1 MGTPAYMSPEQ
12 ARGSAGLDHRT
23 DLYSMGTILFEMLTG
38 ALPYAGTNFA
48 EYLSAMLVDEPR
60 APQSVYADFPIEA
73 EPLVLKALAKNPD
86 QRFQNAAVMLEA
98 LTALPSYDA
107 GKERLSLL
115 ASTLEVR
122 GFAAGDLGQA
132 LSKPGKLTGDKATP
146 SGLRGVSTAL
156 TRAGAWRWVVAVA
169 VLAVLVAGVAV
180 WLRKPT
186 KEPASSPP
194 IASQPVPSLPV
205 APPPV
210 PNPQPASPPVPQPT
224 PPSEPA
230 PVLRA
235 ASVPVDNGTKPSV
248 AGEKKPQKKA
258 HTGIAGQ
265 PAQLAVP
272 EGPAAAPATVDP
284 NAAKRGDKKLRK
296 GNRGTEMS
304 EEFE

>member
-1 MGTPAYMSPEQ
+1 
-12 ARGSAGLDHRT
+12 
-23 DLYSMGTILFEMLTG
+23 
-38 ALPYAGTNFA
+38 
-48 EYLSAMLVDEPR
+48 MLVDEPR

-146 SGLRGVSTAL
+146 SRLRGVSTAL
-156 TRAGAWRWVVAVA
+156 TQGGGWRWVVLAG
-169 VLAVLVAGVAV
+169 VLAVLVGGVAV
-180 WLRKPT
+180 WLRKPA

-205 APPPV
+205 APAPL
-210 PNPQPASPPVPQPT
+210 PNPQPASPLVPQPI

-235 ASVPVDNGTKPSV
+235 ASVPVDNNTKPSV
-248 AGEKKPQKKA
+248 VSERKPKKKA

-265 PAQLAVP
+265 PAQVAVP

-284 NAAKRGDKKLRK
+284 NAGKRGDKKLRK
-296 GNRGTEMS
+296 GARGTEMS